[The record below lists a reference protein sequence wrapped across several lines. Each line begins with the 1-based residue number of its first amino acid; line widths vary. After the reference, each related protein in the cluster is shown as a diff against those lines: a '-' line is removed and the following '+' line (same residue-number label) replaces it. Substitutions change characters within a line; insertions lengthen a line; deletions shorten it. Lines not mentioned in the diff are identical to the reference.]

1 VIARVHRP
9 GFPLAGFV
17 DCFWHFDGYP
27 SSHARERALPTG
39 TVKLVVNLHEDRMR
53 VFLREDDFE
62 GQRFRG
68 SVVCGA
74 QAGYFVLEPSQQMS
88 VVGIHFRPGGAAPFL
103 GAPAGEFTNRHL
115 GLDDVWGAPEASEL
129 RERLLEAGSSEAMFG
144 VLEYALLNRLERPLL
159 AHPAV
164 AYALR
169 QLAARPAVSHI
180 SDIQDQTGYGAK
192 RFIELFRNAVGL
204 TPKVYCRIMRF
215 QSVIER
221 LACGRRVEW
230 ASVALDGGYCDQS
243 HLNREFRAL
252 SGLTPSE
259 YRPGDDD
266 RPNHVPIDR

>member
-103 GAPAGEFTNRHL
+103 GEPAGEFTNRHL

-144 VLEYALLNRLERPLL
+144 VLEYALLNRLQRPLL

>member
-144 VLEYALLNRLERPLL
+144 VLEYALLNRLQRPLL

-259 YRPGDDD
+259 YRPIED

>member
-144 VLEYALLNRLERPLL
+144 VLEYALLNRLQRPLL

>member
-1 VIARVHRP
+1 
-9 GFPLAGFV
+9 
-17 DCFWHFDGYP
+17 
-27 SSHARERALPTG
+27 
-39 TVKLVVNLHEDRMR
+39 VKLVVNLHEDRMR

-144 VLEYALLNRLERPLL
+144 VLEYALLNRLQRPLL